1 MLQFCFQSRGV
12 VSVEWFWLQAERRR
26 RTGDEDLGDFWADQ
40 GGHPQGRLTS
50 LLPGPPLSVWP
61 WEAWLPPSRS
71 SSLSHLGVVWM
82 EPTTVL
88 LSPSQTLLSP
98 HTHSE
103 IKLLHSPVCFSI
115 SKIWSKYSFPF
126 TRGADSTCSIE
137 VVEGVPLHKSN
148 KADFAVIKFYKV
160 TLTLS
165 WSGLLQTALLIN
177 HSRVLTFPDINN
189 TAAPWPEQKGGNGR
203 GFTLSFPL
211 GYLQTS
217 FSSCVWENVKPVF
230 LFICTKTFFILSW
243 TCALCHLALPH
254 GWGDLTLG
262 SDEGHALTRGIL
274 TDLTDGGYEGV

>member
-1 MLQFCFQSRGV
+1 MVLTASREKEEDRWWGPWRLLSRSGRAPPRQTHFPAPWTPPFSVALGSLTSSIQEFQS
-12 VSVEWFWLQAERRR
+12 Q
-26 RTGDEDLGDFWADQ
+26 
-40 GGHPQGRLTS
+40 
-50 LLPGPPLSVWP
+50 
-61 WEAWLPPSRS
+61 PSRCS
-71 SSLSHLGVVWM
+71 IDGTHYCLAL
-82 EPTTVL
+82 
-88 LSPSQTLLSP
+88 PSQTLLSP